1 MAYQL
6 SRRTVVLAKVESSSG
21 VDASPSASTDAMLLF
36 GNMNPFS
43 LDTKIVT
50 KDVVRD
56 SLTNNK
62 DLVGRQLA
70 NLKLD
75 TVLMSRGSSAGA
87 PFFDPL
93 IKACGFTVASG
104 GTAAQSSSWI
114 YTPVST
120 SFSTSTI
127 YTYLDGLLTKSFG
140 CLGTMSLSM
149 TAGESPDLSFTLQ
162 GTYNNPTAVA
172 LPSPTYPTDTK
183 SMVQSAA
190 LSIGSYNAAAG
201 LVARSISLDW
211 GASNTERGDVNST
224 YGFKG
229 LALTSRT
236 PTLNIVCECEDTLT
250 NKNFFT
256 YLNSTQVSAA
266 DGSMDNITWS
276 HGDAT
281 QSKIN
286 FTARAPMLTGIEMS
300 DDGGLRTYSLSY
312 KLRNNTSN
320 NEFTM
325 EFVEKL

>member
-6 SRRTVVLAKVESSSG
+6 SRRTVVLAKTEASEG

-43 LDTKIVT
+43 LDTRIVT

-70 NLKLD
+70 NLTLE
-75 TVLMSRGSSAGA
+75 TVLMSRGNAGGV

-93 IKACGFTVASG
+93 IKACGFSVSSG

-114 YTPVST
+114 YSPVST
-120 SFSTSTI
+120 SFSTASI
-127 YTYLDGLLTKSFG
+127 YTYLDGILTKSLG

-149 TAGESPDLSFTLQ
+149 TAGESPDLSFTMQ

-172 LPSPTYPTDTK
+172 LPTPTYPTDTK

-190 LSIGSYNAAAG
+190 LSIGAYNAAAG

-229 LALTSRT
+229 LALTART
-236 PTLNIVCECEDTLT
+236 PTLTIVCECED
-250 NKNFFT
+250 NVDKNFFT
-256 YLNSTQVSAA
+256 YLNSTQVAAA
-266 DGSMDNITWS
+266 DGSMDNITFS
-276 HGDAT
+276 HGDGT

-286 FTARAPMLTGIEMS
+286 FTVRAPMLTGIELG
-300 DDGGLRTYSLSY
+300 DDNGIRTYTLNY

>member
-6 SRRTVVLAKVESSSG
+6 SRRTVVLAKTESSAGTDS
-21 VDASPSASTDAMLLF
+21 SPSASTDAMLLF
-36 GNMNPFS
+36 GNMNPWA

-70 NLKLD
+70 NLTLD

-114 YTPVST
+114 YSPVST

-140 CLGTMSLSM
+140 CLGTMSLTM
-149 TAGESPDLSFTLQ
+149 TAGEAPDLSFTMQ
-162 GTYNNPTAVA
+162 GTYNNPTNQAMVT
-172 LPSPTYPTDTK
+172 PTYPTDTK
-183 SMVQSAA
+183 TMVQSAG

-201 LVARSISLDW
+201 LVARSIAIDW
-211 GASNTERGDVNST
+211 GATNTERGDVNST

-236 PTLNIVCECEDTLT
+236 PTMTIVCEVEDSIT
-250 NKNFFT
+250 NKNFYT
-256 YLNSTQVSAA
+256 YLNSSQVSAA

-286 FTARAPMLTGIEMS
+286 FTVRAPMLTKVDLG
-300 DDGGLRTYSLSY
+300 DDGGIRTYTLSY

>member
-6 SRRTVVLAKVESSSG
+6 SRRTVVLAKAESTSG

-56 SLTNNK
+56 SLTQQK

-75 TVLMSRGSSAGA
+75 TVLMSRGTSAGA

-114 YTPVST
+114 YTPVSS
-120 SFSTSTI
+120 SFTTSTI
-127 YTYLDGLLTKSFG
+127 YTYLDGLLTKSLG

-149 TAGESPDLSFTLQ
+149 TAGEAPDLSFTLQ
-162 GTYNNPTAVA
+162 GTYGNPTATA
-172 LPSPTYPTDTK
+172 LPTPTYPTDTK
-183 SMVQSAA
+183 GMVQSAA
-190 LSIGSYNAAAG
+190 LSIGAYNAAAG

-211 GASNTERGDVNST
+211 GASNSERGDVNST

-236 PTLNIVCECEDTLT
+236 PTLTIVCECED
-250 NKNFFT
+250 NIDKDFYT
-256 YLNSTQVSAA
+256 YLNSTQVAAA

-276 HGDAT
+276 HGDGT

-286 FTARAPMLTGIEMS
+286 FSVPAPMLTGVELG
-300 DDGGLRTYSLSY
+300 DDGGIRTYTLSY
-312 KLRNNTSN
+312 KLRNNTAN
-320 NEFTM
+320 GEFSM